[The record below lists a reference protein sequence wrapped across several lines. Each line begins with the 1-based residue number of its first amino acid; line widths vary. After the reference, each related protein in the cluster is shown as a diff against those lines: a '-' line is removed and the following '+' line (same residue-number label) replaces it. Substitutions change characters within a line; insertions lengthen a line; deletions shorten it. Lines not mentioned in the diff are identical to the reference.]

1 MTGAADGN
9 DAVLAADE
17 RVALIAAHERRVE
30 ALRDS
35 AQYRV
40 GELVIASARSPRR
53 LVRLPV
59 DLWRL
64 RKELLAKNLVAPLAP
79 TSTGPAARS

>member
-1 MTGAADGN
+1 MTGAADGS
-9 DAVLAADE
+9 DPTLAADE
-17 RVALIAAHERRVE
+17 RAALIAAHERRVD
-30 ALRDS
+30 ALRNS

-53 LVRLPV
+53 LVRLPL

-64 RKELLAKNLVAPLAP
+64 RKELLATHRVAPLH
-79 TSTGPAARS
+79 RQL